1 MIPKNEYAA
10 YFEHYIQL
18 AAAKNR
24 SIIENLQHSQQAFDS
39 VLTKP
44 TGRKTQF
51 FLCRREVDPQRI
63 DSAHY

>member
-24 SIIENLQHSQQAFDS
+24 SIIENLEHSQQAFDS
-39 VLTKP
+39 VL
-44 TGRKTQF
+44 RN
-51 FLCRREVDPQRI
+51 
-63 DSAHY
+63 